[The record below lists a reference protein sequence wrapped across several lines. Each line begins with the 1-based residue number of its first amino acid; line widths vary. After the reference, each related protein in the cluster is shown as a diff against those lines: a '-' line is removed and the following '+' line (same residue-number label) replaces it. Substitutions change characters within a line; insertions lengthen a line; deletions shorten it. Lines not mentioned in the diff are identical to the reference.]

1 MVERPMRRRERQS
14 QRCDRETE
22 RVPKGS
28 KMERQTETVTV
39 KDKTK
44 TEGSVSE
51 RQEDKSPGR
60 QLLAAAS

>member
-1 MVERPMRRRERQS
+1 MWQRERQS
-14 QRCDRETE
+14 QRCDSETE

-28 KMERQTETVTV
+28 KMERKTVTV

-60 QLLAAAS
+60 QLLAVAS